1 MSRGGAPRLACV
13 SFPHLALVLAWRA
26 HPELAQEAVLVGSR
40 DRAGRMVVLAASPA
54 AVAMGA
60 HPSQDWRQAELAC
73 PNAARL
79 LADPAEVGLL
89 RQQLRLA
96 LYNCS
101 PLVELTDDTM
111 AYLDLGDRDARWATE
126 ASRASYLGREVQQAL
141 LLPPALGVGQSR
153 FVALVAARIAGP
165 GRARLVPAGRAA
177 EFLADWPVAE
187 LPLPAGT
194 RERLLSF
201 GLRTCGDCVAI
212 ALPDLQRQLG
222 PDGLLLHRLC
232 RGLDQALI
240 NPWRSPPPC
249 GVRRVLAGVVDD
261 TESLRFGAPELASG
275 LSLELARLGLAAT
288 RLRLVLREEDA
299 QDGAVVAGQPGVF
312 WEEISPPTPVATA
325 EELLPPI
332 LSLLSRARCRV
343 LVIELQALDL
353 VAPPAVQAM
362 LWPAGRARQEE
373 IGQAA
378 ARLQERF
385 GESFVWRVAV
395 RPGHPGDIPEER
407 LVWLPA

>member
-1 MSRGGAPRLACV
+1 MSRGGAFRLACV
-13 SFPHLALVLAWRA
+13 RFPHLALVLAWRA

-40 DRAGRMVVLAASPA
+40 DRAGRMVVLAASQA
-54 AVAMGA
+54 ALAMGA
-60 HPSQDWRQAELAC
+60 QPNQDWHQAELAC

-79 LADPAEVGLL
+79 LANLAEVDRL
-89 RQQLRLA
+89 RQELRLA

-111 AYLDLGDRDARWATE
+111 AYLDLSDRDARWATE
-126 ASRASYLGREVQQAL
+126 AARASHLGREVQQTL

-153 FVALVAARIAGP
+153 FVAWVAAQTAGP
-165 GRARLVPAGRAA
+165 GRARLVPAGGAA

-187 LPLPAGT
+187 LPLPSAT

-222 PDGLLLHRLC
+222 PDGLRLHRLC
-232 RGLDQALI
+232 LGLDQAAI

-249 GVRRVLAGVVDD
+249 GVRRVLAGVVED

-275 LSLELARLGLAAT
+275 LSRELARLGLAAT
-288 RLRLVLREEDA
+288 RLRLVLWEEDA

-325 EELLPPI
+325 EELLPPV
-332 LSLLSRARCRV
+332 LGLLSRARCRV

-353 VAPPAVQAM
+353 VAPPAEQAV

-373 IGQAA
+373 IGQAS
-378 ARLQERF
+378 ARLQDRF
-385 GESFVWRVAV
+385 GEALVWRVAV
-395 RPGHPGDIPEER
+395 SSGHPGDIPEER
-407 LVWLPA
+407 LVWRPA